1 MYLSFMFFTALL
13 IPIPVMAGLMKKK
26 MSPYRVVVEGAIGGI
41 SGALFIMILASAAG
55 HSIFSQFQENIRY
68 MAESLAGDP
77 NVANFLG
84 AELSE
89 NQRAELLQQIY
100 EQAAEL
106 LPSTIAIFAAA
117 GAYTEYLILSRL
129 IKINGEPAL
138 RMDRFREFNLPRN
151 IVIAW
156 AGLYLLSWLLTN
168 FEALPGQML
177 AANINA
183 LFDFAFSLQGMSV
196 IFMLCYKRG
205 VPKIIV
211 VIIIIFLLFF
221 GIGKLLLMILGLADV
236 IFRMKQRM
244 R

>member
-1 MYLSFMFFTALL
+1 MVNKPQVLR
-13 IPIPVMAGLMKKK
+13 PCGLV
-26 MSPYRVVVEGAIGGI
+26 SDRNRVVVEGAIGGI

-117 GAYTEYLILSRL
+117 GA
-129 IKINGEPAL
+129 
-138 RMDRFREFNLPRN
+138 
-151 IVIAW
+151 
-156 AGLYLLSWLLTN
+156 
-168 FEALPGQML
+168 
-177 AANINA
+177 
-183 LFDFAFSLQGMSV
+183 
-196 IFMLCYKRG
+196 LC
-205 VPKIIV
+205 
-211 VIIIIFLLFF
+211 
-221 GIGKLLLMILGLADV
+221 A
-236 IFRMKQRM
+236 QCQ
-244 R
+244 